1 MSAAV
6 SPLAQ
11 AVKAPGVVHSS
22 FRRPGAAERYDPR
35 PALAAS
41 AEYALGYMPD
51 EVTQDCGKRM
61 HYALWRMR
69 RAETARERR
78 KWKAAFL
85 ALRDR
90 IVLGNQKL
98 VFKAVRYRRAWTLLT
113 DDLTGEGHV
122 VLINAVERY
131 NPWLGVRFST
141 YAFTCLVRAL
151 VRSTKRRTGQDKR
164 LVLQDQLALEGAA
177 QEKLKERR
185 DDLPLDLEHYFRD
198 AHPLLTEREKLVLR
212 MRFGIGSDAAPLKL
226 ELIGERLGLSKER
239 IRQVQV
245 SALGKLRLA
254 VGGAGL
260 VN

>member
-1 MSAAV
+1 MSAAT
-6 SPLAQ
+6 PLDQ
-11 AVKAPGVVHSS
+11 SIKAPGVVHSS
-22 FRRPGAAERYDPR
+22 FRRDGAAKRYDPR
-35 PALAAS
+35 AALAAS
-41 AEYALGYMPD
+41 TNYALGYMPD
-51 EVTQDCGKRM
+51 EATQDYGKRM

-69 RAETARERR
+69 RADTARDRR

-90 IVLGNQKL
+90 VVLGNQKL

-151 VRSTKRRTGQDKR
+151 VRSTKRRSGQDKR

-177 QEKLKERR
+177 QEKTKDKK
-185 DDLPLDLEHYFRD
+185 DDSPLDLDHYLRD
-198 AHPLLTEREKLVLR
+198 AHPLLTEREKAVLR
-212 MRFGIGSDAAPLKL
+212 MRFGIGPAVEPLKL

-245 SALGKLRLA
+245 SALGKLRVA
-254 VGGAGL
+254 ACEAGL
-260 VN
+260 VAV

>member
-1 MSAAV
+1 MPAV
-6 SPLAQ
+6 VRPLAES
-11 AVKAPGVVHSS
+11 VKAPGVIHSS
-22 FRRPGAAERYDPR
+22 FRRPGAAERYAPR
-35 PALAAS
+35 TALATS
-41 AEYALGYMPD
+41 TDYPLGFMPD
-51 EVTQDCGKRM
+51 EITQDCGKRM

-69 RAETARERR
+69 RADTDRDRR

-98 VFKAVRYRRAWTLLT
+98 IFKAVRYRRAWTPFS
-113 DDLTGEGHV
+113 DDLTSEGHV
-122 VLINAVERY
+122 VLIHAAERY

-164 LVLQDQLALEGAA
+164 LLIQDQLTLEGTA
-177 QEKLKERR
+177 QARVKEKR
-185 DDLPLDLEHYFRD
+185 DESPYDLEHYFRD

-212 MRFGIGSDAAPLKL
+212 MRFGIGSDASPLKL
-226 ELIGERLGLSKER
+226 GLIGTRLGLSKER
-239 IRQVQV
+239 VRQVQV

-254 VGGAGL
+254 VGGVGT
-260 VN
+260 N

>member
-1 MSAAV
+1 MSVAV
-6 SPLAQ
+6 PLVES
-11 AVKAPGVVHSS
+11 VKAPGVLHSS
-22 FRRPGAAERYDPR
+22 FRRDGAAKRYGPR
-35 PALAAS
+35 AALAAS
-41 AEYALGYMPD
+41 ATYSLGYMPD
-51 EVTQDCGKRM
+51 EVTQDYGKRM

-69 RAETARERR
+69 KADTARDRR

-98 VFKAVRYRRAWTLLT
+98 VFKAVRYRRAWNLLT

-177 QEKLKERR
+177 QDKVKEKK
-185 DDLPLDLEHYFRD
+185 DDSLFDLDYYFRD
-198 AHPLLTEREKLVLR
+198 THPLLTEREKAVLR
-212 MRFGIGSDAAPLKL
+212 MRFGIGAGVEPLKL
-226 ELIGERLGLSKER
+226 ELIGARLGLSKER

-254 VGGAGL
+254 VGEVGA
-260 VN
+260 